1 MSFKFFLMYEVVR
14 LVVCQRFYKKNFK
27 IIPRKCKRP
36 FFEKRNCDFLNY
48 RDMNFFFFFFRESFN
63 LWHPLLMI
71 ALYQQT
77 KTPISFWCRRRLNP
91 RSLIQPSET
100 LPVET
105 LVTLFMDFII
115 KL

>member
-48 RDMNFFFFFFRESFN
+48 RDMIFFFFFFEREFQPMASA
-63 LWHPLLMI
+63 PDD
-71 ALYQQT
+71 
-77 KTPISFWCRRRLNP
+77 S
-91 RSLIQPSET
+91 SLSTDQDT
-100 LPVET
+100 NQF
-105 LVTLFMDFII
+105 LV
-115 KL
+115 